1 VCVVDRS
8 IEEKNLIELMGS
20 KTESKRWMLE
30 SIEIDR
36 MRGVPV
42 NDEPKATLPPKE
54 PADAFIKRS
63 ASNLGA
69 SLRRTTSSAL
79 RKSGVLSSKP
89 PLPKIERTASSA
101 SRGLKSLRFL
111 DRTMTGKEMDAWR
124 SIERRF
130 DQFAVHERLPK
141 DKFGICIGM
150 LAKSFVVDSM
160 LFLLSFQ
167 YKKHKLNFIP
177 FFAGLGDSKE
187 FAGEIFHAIARRKN
201 ICPANGITKDELK
214 LFWEDMTKQ
223 DLDSRLGI
231 FFDM

>member
-1 VCVVDRS
+1 
-8 IEEKNLIELMGS
+8 MGS

-42 NDEPKATLPPKE
+42 NDEPKATLPPKD
-54 PADAFIKRS
+54 PGVASIKRS
-63 ASNLGA
+63 ASNIGA
-69 SLRRTTSSAL
+69 SLIRTASSAL

-89 PLPKIERTASSA
+89 PLPKMERTASSA

-141 DKFGICIGM
+141 EKFGICIGM
-150 LAKSFVVDSM
+150 LSKSFVVDVM
-160 LFLLSFQ
+160 PFLLSFQ
-167 YKKHKLNFIP
+167 YKKTQIALHSLFCRTGRFKRVCRRNIP
-177 FFAGLGDSKE
+177 CHCQA
-187 FAGEIFHAIARRKN
+187 
-201 ICPANGITKDELK
+201 
-214 LFWEDMTKQ
+214 
-223 DLDSRLGI
+223 
-231 FFDM
+231 